1 MPETRLFPLEGGLR
15 THPEVERWFERDD
28 SELRRTA
35 RHWFAVIRQAGADVL
50 DLLHDDHPTACVGT
64 LAFAE
69 VNVYRRHVNVGFFL
83 GTSLGD
89 PAGLLTG
96 TGRYMRHVRIEPG
109 VALDEPALRR
119 LILDACADMRAR
131 QAAPHPLTLPA
142 SDR

>member
-1 MPETRLFPLEGGLR
+1 MPETRLFPLAGGQR
-15 THPEVERWFERDD
+15 THPDVERWFD

-35 RHWFAVIRQAGADVL
+35 RHWFAVIRQAGPDVL

-89 PAGLLTG
+89 PAGLLRG

-109 VALDEPALRR
+109 VALDEPALRQ

-131 QAAPHPLTLPA
+131 QAAPHDVAPPRTPTPA
-142 SDR
+142 R